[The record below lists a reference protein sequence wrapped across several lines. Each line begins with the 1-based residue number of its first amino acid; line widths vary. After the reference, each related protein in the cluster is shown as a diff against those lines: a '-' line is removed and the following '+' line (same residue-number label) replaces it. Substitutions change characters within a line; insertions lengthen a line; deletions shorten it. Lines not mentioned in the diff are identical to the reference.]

1 MKKIEKRRPIRSFVR
16 REGRITPAQRYALD
30 SLWEKYGID
39 YVDQVLNFSEIFNR
53 EAGLVLEIGFGNGES
68 LLQMAVEAPELNFI
82 GIEVHS
88 PGVGN
93 LLLGI
98 EREACQNT
106 RIISH
111 DAVNVLEQMVG
122 DACLDRVQIFFPD
135 PWPKKRHHKRRLIQA
150 GFVSLLHKKL
160 KPNGVLHLATDWENY
175 AQHMMEVLS
184 ASEGFRNRV
193 SNGGFYADA
202 SSLRPVTKFEQRGLR
217 LGHKI
222 FDLIFEKV

>member
-16 REGRITPAQRYALD
+16 REGRITAAQRCALD

-39 YVDQVLNFSEIFNR
+39 YVDQVLNFPEIFNR
-53 EAGLVLEIGFGNGES
+53 EAGLVLEIGFGNGAS

-93 LLLGI
+93 LLLGT
-98 EREACQNT
+98 EREACQNI

-122 DACLDRVQIFFPD
+122 DACLDRIQIFFPD
-135 PWPKKRHHKRRLIQA
+135 PWPKKRHHKRRLIQT
-150 GFVSLLHKKL
+150 GFVNLLYKKL
-160 KPNGVLHLATDWENY
+160 KPNGLLHLATDWENY
-175 AQHMMEVLS
+175 AQQMMRVLS
-184 ASEGFRNRV
+184 TSEGFKNRC
-193 SNGGFYADA
+193 SNDGFYSDA
-202 SSLRPVTKFEQRGLR
+202 SDCRPVTKFEQRGLR

-222 FDLIFEKV
+222 FDLMFEKI